1 MRTHRYAVGQPVS
14 YAENYAPNDVWRSG
28 YKIVY
33 LVPTGN
39 RKPQYQI
46 RRADQSYDRVVW
58 ETQLQEDPG
67 VGTMRLN
74 GHVIRFPMS
83 KGTLQS
89 QSPEGCTAREIIGV
103 D

>member
-1 MRTHRYAVGQPVS
+1 MRAHRFAVGQAVS
-14 YAENYAPNDVWRSG
+14 YAENYAPNDVWSSG

-39 RKPQYQI
+39 REPQYQI
-46 RRADQSYDRVVW
+46 RSADQSYDRIVW

-83 KGTLQS
+83 
-89 QSPEGCTAREIIGV
+89 
-103 D
+103 